1 MEHPKTLS
9 EKRHVVIPPSSP
21 HSRFIASHHSDF
33 PDAVRGRRDSCLR
46 TMQKPREHAGTTQKP
61 REHAVCQFHPRGRGY
76 SRVEKECLCMLLLTF
91 HSKPLRNCRTRRTT
105 AANKSYPTEE
115 FLVGAPYLMLDWA
128 GTEISELCESSF
140 WSKEKQSESHH
151 C

>member
-1 MEHPKTLS
+1 MRLWNIPQTLS

-33 PDAVRGRRDSCLR
+33 PDTVRGRRNGCLR
-46 TMQKPREHAGTTQKP
+46 TMQKP
-61 REHAVCQFHPRGRGY
+61 REHAVCQFHPPGRGY
-76 SRVEKECLCMLLLTF
+76 STVEKECLCMPLLTF

-105 AANKSYPTEE
+105 PANKSYPTEE